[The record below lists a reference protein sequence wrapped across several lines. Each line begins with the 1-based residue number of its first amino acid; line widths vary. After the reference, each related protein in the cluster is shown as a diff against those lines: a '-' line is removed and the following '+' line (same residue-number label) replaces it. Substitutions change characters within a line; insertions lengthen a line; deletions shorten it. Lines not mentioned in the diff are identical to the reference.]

1 MQDAAKEKKK
11 FSPSFDEQMDAL
23 KKKMKS
29 LKMEAKADKAK
40 RLNDQRIKLHKSVT
54 AFVSNGWP
62 EDYETLK
69 SNITS
74 IIEE

>member
-1 MQDAAKEKKK
+1 MKNATKEKKK
-11 FSPSFDEQMDAL
+11 LKPSFNEQMDVL

-29 LKMEAKADKAK
+29 VKMEAKADKAK
-40 RLNDQRIKLHKSVT
+40 RINVQRIKLHKLITS
-54 AFVSNGWP
+54 FVSNGWP

-74 IIEE
+74 IFEE

>member
-11 FSPSFDEQMDAL
+11 FSPSFNEQMDVL

-40 RLNDQRIKLHKSVT
+40 RLNDQRIKLHKLVAS
-54 AFVSNGWP
+54 FVSNGWP

>member
-11 FSPSFDEQMDAL
+11 LKPSFDEQMDVL

-40 RLNDQRIKLHKSVT
+40 RINVQRIKLHKLITS
-54 AFVSNGWP
+54 FVSNGWP

-74 IIEE
+74 IFEE

>member
-1 MQDAAKEKKK
+1 MKDAAKEKKK
-11 FSPSFDEQMDAL
+11 FSPSFNEQMDAL

-54 AFVSNGWP
+54 SFVSSGWP

>member
-11 FSPSFDEQMDAL
+11 FSPSFNEQMDVL

-69 SNITS
+69 SNITT
-74 IIEE
+74 IFEE

>member
-54 AFVSNGWP
+54 SFVSNGWP

>member
-11 FSPSFDEQMDAL
+11 LKPSYNEQMDVL

-29 LKMEAKADKAK
+29 IKMEAKADKAK

>member
-11 FSPSFDEQMDAL
+11 FSPSFNEQMDVL

-54 AFVSNGWP
+54 SFVSNGWP

-74 IIEE
+74 IIQE

>member
-1 MQDAAKEKKK
+1 MKDAAKEKKK
-11 FSPSFDEQMDAL
+11 FSPSFNEQMDAL

-54 AFVSNGWP
+54 SFVSNGWP

>member
-11 FSPSFDEQMDAL
+11 FSPSFNEQMDVL

-40 RLNDQRIKLHKSVT
+40 RLNDQRIKLHKSV
-54 AFVSNGWP
+54 ASFVSNGWP

>member
-11 FSPSFDEQMDAL
+11 FSPSFNEQMDVL

-29 LKMEAKADKAK
+29 LKMEIKADKAK
-40 RLNDQRIKLHKSVT
+40 RLNDQRIKLHKSV
-54 AFVSNGWP
+54 ASFVSNGWP

-69 SNITS
+69 SNITT
-74 IIEE
+74 IFEE

>member
-11 FSPSFDEQMDAL
+11 LKPSYNEQMDVL

-29 LKMEAKADKAK
+29 IKMEAKADKAK
-40 RLNDQRIKLHKSVT
+40 RINVRRIKLHKLITS
-54 AFVSNGWP
+54 FVSNGWP
-62 EDYETLK
+62 EDYEALK

>member
-11 FSPSFDEQMDAL
+11 FSPSFNEQMDVL

-54 AFVSNGWP
+54 SFVSDGWP

>member
-11 FSPSFDEQMDAL
+11 LKPSFNEQMDVL

-29 LKMEAKADKAK
+29 IKMEAKADKAK
-40 RLNDQRIKLHKSVT
+40 RINVQRIKLHKLITS
-54 AFVSNGWP
+54 FVSNGWP

-69 SNITS
+69 SNITT

>member
-11 FSPSFDEQMDAL
+11 FSPSFNEQMDAL

-40 RLNDQRIKLHKSVT
+40 RLNDQRIKLHDLVT
-54 AFVSNGWP
+54 SFVFKGWP
-62 EDYETLK
+62 EDYESLK
-69 SNITS
+69 LNITS

>member
-1 MQDAAKEKKK
+1 MKNATKEKKK
-11 FSPSFDEQMDAL
+11 LKPSFNEQMDVL

-40 RLNDQRIKLHKSVT
+40 RINVQRIKLHKLITS
-54 AFVSNGWP
+54 FVSNGWP

-69 SNITS
+69 SNITT
-74 IIEE
+74 IFEE

>member
-11 FSPSFDEQMDAL
+11 FSPSFNEQMDVL

-54 AFVSNGWP
+54 SFVSNGWP

>member
-11 FSPSFDEQMDAL
+11 LKPSYNEQMDVL

>member
-11 FSPSFDEQMDAL
+11 FSPSFDKQMDVL

-40 RLNDQRIKLHKSVT
+40 RINVQRIKLHKLVT
-54 AFVSNGWP
+54 SFVSNGWP

-69 SNITS
+69 SNITT

>member
-40 RLNDQRIKLHKSVT
+40 RINVQRIKLHKLVT
-54 AFVSNGWP
+54 SFVSKGWP

-69 SNITS
+69 SNITT
-74 IIEE
+74 IFEE

>member
-1 MQDAAKEKKK
+1 MKNATKEKKK
-11 FSPSFDEQMDAL
+11 LKPSFNEQMDVL

-29 LKMEAKADKAK
+29 VKMEAKADKAK
-40 RLNDQRIKLHKSVT
+40 RINVQRIKLHKLITS
-54 AFVSNGWP
+54 FVSNGWP

-69 SNITS
+69 SNITT

>member
-1 MQDAAKEKKK
+1 
-11 FSPSFDEQMDAL
+11 MDVL

-74 IIEE
+74 IFEE

>member
-11 FSPSFDEQMDAL
+11 FSPSFNEQMDAL

>member
-11 FSPSFDEQMDAL
+11 FSPSFNEQMDVL

-54 AFVSNGWP
+54 SFVSNGWP

-69 SNITS
+69 SNITT

>member
-1 MQDAAKEKKK
+1 MQDDAKEKKK
-11 FSPSFDEQMDAL
+11 FSPSFDEQMDVL

-40 RLNDQRIKLHKSVT
+40 RINVQRIKLHKLIT
-54 AFVSNGWP
+54 FFVSNGWP
-62 EDYETLK
+62 ENYETLK
-69 SNITS
+69 SNITT

>member
-11 FSPSFDEQMDAL
+11 LKPSFDEQMDAL
-23 KKKMKS
+23 KKRMKS
-29 LKMEAKADKAK
+29 IKMEAKADKAK
-40 RLNDQRIKLHKSVT
+40 RINVQRIKLHKLVT
-54 AFVSNGWP
+54 SFVSNGWP

-69 SNITS
+69 LNIIS

>member
-11 FSPSFDEQMDAL
+11 FSPSFDDQMDAL